1 MNRVYTLTLLFI
13 FFSVSSAIA
22 VDTAPRISDREIISS
37 LAELRAGQKA
47 LEKNIDQRFE
57 GVDQRFEAVDQRFE
71 AVERRFTSLEKTMD
85 QRFSSM
91 ETTMDQRFS
100 SMETTMDQR
109 FVAMD
114 QRFSLIENLLL
125 VVIAGIF
132 GLIGYI
138 VWDRK
143 TAMRPLEKRL
153 VKIENDL
160 QRDLELQNEEGS
172 RLTRM
177 IKALRELAQS
187 DEKLAAVLRSY
198 SLL

>member
-1 MNRVYTLTLLFI
+1 M
-13 FFSVSSAIA
+13 
-22 VDTAPRISDREIISS
+22 
-37 LAELRAGQKA
+37 
-47 LEKNIDQRFE
+47 
-57 GVDQRFEAVDQRFE
+57 
-71 AVERRFTSLEKTMD
+71 
-85 QRFSSM
+85 
-91 ETTMDQRFS
+91 
-100 SMETTMDQR
+100 
-109 FVAMD
+109 
-114 QRFSLIENLLL
+114 ENLLL
-125 VVIAGIF
+125 VIIAGIF

-153 VKIENDL
+153 AKIEIDL
-160 QRDLELQNEEGS
+160 QRDLELQNDEGS